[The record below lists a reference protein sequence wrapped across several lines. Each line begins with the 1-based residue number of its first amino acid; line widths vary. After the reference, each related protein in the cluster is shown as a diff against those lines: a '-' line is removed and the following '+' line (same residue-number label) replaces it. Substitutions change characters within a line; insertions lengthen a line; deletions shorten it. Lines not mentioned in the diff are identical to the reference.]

1 VDGKPQDTHTDALT
15 GPLRQAVEQ
24 VEALPVP
31 EGLLERVVDRA
42 TRLGPPK
49 PLPRRRL
56 LVAVAGMAAMT
67 LLAIG
72 FWAGRSYYAHEQR
85 RKAYEK
91 ATVEQGYAESTIAS
105 QSEFTRIRDGTS
117 NTAVLGRDW
126 GDNNDESRGAVMDGR
141 RYSGV
146 DPKLVAPGRPN
157 LPAIP
162 SPVPG
167 KKGLNLPGMP
177 VLRDP
182 EPARPRGD
190 KGGEEK
196 GEASPDSE
204 FNTEAYAHFVDNPFL
219 AARLN
224 PLSTFSIDVH
234 TASYSNVRRFLLQ
247 ERRLPPPDAVRVA
260 ELINYFPYTYP
271 TPKDDRPVAFTL
283 NVAECPWNAKHQL
296 VRIALAARVI
306 DPTKMPP
313 RNLVFLVDTSG
324 SMYEPNRLPL
334 LKESLKLLVGQ
345 LTPRDRVALVAYAG
359 SAGLVLP
366 STPGDQKEAILA
378 ALDRLEAG
386 GSTNGGQGIVLAYAE
401 AKRNFIKDGLNR
413 VILGTDGDFNVG
425 VTAEGD
431 LVRLIDEERKSGVCL
446 TILGYGMGNL
456 KDATMEKLAHHG
468 HGHYAYIDSIK
479 EARKVFVEQGAAL
492 VTVAKDVK
500 LQIEFNPARVGAYR
514 LIGYENRLMRA
525 QDFNDDSKHAGDV
538 GSGHTVTALYEV
550 IPAGGPLPVPGV
562 DELKYQQ
569 PAKPA
574 DTVKDEWLTVKLRYK
589 DPTADTSKL
598 LSQALS
604 GAVGKFDK
612 QPADFRF
619 AAAVAS
625 FGMLLRNSEQRG
637 GSSFAG
643 VHELAKDALG
653 DDAHHHRAEFLKLVD
668 AAAELAPKAPAKR
681 P

>member
-1 VDGKPQDTHTDALT
+1 MDGKPQDIDDLT
-15 GPLRQAVEQ
+15 GGLRKAVEQ
-24 VEALPVP
+24 VEASPVP
-31 EGLLERVVDRA
+31 ADMLERVVDRA

-49 PLPRRRL
+49 PLPRRRRAIL
-56 LVAVAGMAAMT
+56 AVASMAAIT

-72 FWAGRSYYAHEQR
+72 LWVHFNRPKGASGPLEPVVRQSSYALEH
-85 RKAYEK
+85 
-91 ATVEQGYAESTIAS
+91 SPIDS
-105 QSEFTRIRDGTS
+105 QSLSDGTS
-117 NTAVLGRDW
+117 NTGILGNDW
-126 GDNNDESRGAVMDGR
+126 DGKPNG
-141 RYSGV
+141 SMGPAMPGMSV
-146 DPKLVAPGRPN
+146 IPGRPAR
-157 LPAIP
+157 PALVH
-162 SPVPG
+162 SG
-167 KKGLNLPGMP
+167 KEGKGLPGIP
-177 VLRDP
+177 DP
-182 EPARPRGD
+182 DEPEATRLTPE
-190 KGGEEK
+190 KAAEVGG
-196 GEASPDSE
+196 ASA
-204 FNTEAYAHFVDNPFL
+204 FNTEAYSHFVDNPFL

-247 ERRLPPPDAVRVA
+247 ERRLPPPDAVRIA

-271 TPKDDRPVAFTL
+271 TPKDERPVAFTL

-296 VRIALAARVI
+296 VRIALAAKVI

-324 SMYEPNRLPL
+324 SMDAPNRLPL
-334 LKESLKLLVGQ
+334 LKESLKLLVEQ

-366 STPGDQKEAILA
+366 STPGDEKATILN
-378 ALDRLEAG
+378 ALSRLDAG
-386 GSTNGGQGIVLAYAE
+386 GSTNGGEGIVLAYKE
-401 AKRNFIKDGLNR
+401 ARRNFIEGGLNR

-431 LVRLIDEERKSGVCL
+431 LVRLIDEERKGGVCL
-446 TILGYGMGNL
+446 TVLGYGMGNL

-514 LIGYENRLMRA
+514 LVGYENRLMKA
-525 QDFNDDSKHAGDV
+525 QDFNDDRKHAGDV

-550 IPAGGPLPVPGV
+550 VPAGQPLPVPGV
-562 DELKYQQ
+562 DALKYQQ
-569 PAKPA
+569 PSKPA
-574 DTVKDEWLTVKLRYK
+574 GDAKGEWLTVKLRYK

-598 LSQALS
+598 LSQALA
-604 GAVGKFDK
+604 GPVGKFDR
-612 QPADFRF
+612 QPEDFRF

-625 FGMLLRNSEQRG
+625 FGMLLRNSEHRA

-643 VHELAKDALG
+643 VRELAKDALG
-653 DDAHHHRAEFLKLVD
+653 DDPHGHRAEFLKLVD
-668 AAAELAPKAPAKR
+668 AAAELAPKKAP
-681 P
+681 